1 MLISVFSFFAIMA
14 TAGIPGATPQPNPD
28 APVNTIAI
36 GNAEQLA
43 ATLTLANHNTLLFFP
58 TLNSP
63 DVRVVALLPSG
74 QTAWQATIQK
84 AQVAKVVKTSFLDLG
99 SHKLITIEP
108 LLLSSAGNKTYS
120 VETILEPADG
130 LPRHALVV
138 QALDATGHVWSK
150 TFAVP
155 PPKGP
160 ATRTVLTAFATD
172 GVVYAVAKEKNPRT
186 KTGQFFLDR
195 CDLGTGKLTHTALNL
210 PAPPAVRHGSEVFR
224 DWVFGGSRG
233 SQCYFYRAV
242 KGTNPKADARSTPVE
257 FDVKRL
263 GLDGHERASFRTAL
277 QRHLP
282 AGTVVQGGVSYP
294 HYGQAHAPRIVEAAG
309 NADLY
314 DTSTGGNA
322 DFYLDDAT
330 GNCQFVGQYSATV
343 FDGRTPG
350 GPSLGTFVQRY
361 APDGTFRQAVASPYA
376 ALADFRP
383 GQLTARPRNT
393 IISNVRYSPET
404 QDLTLQYWTADQF
417 VVSGYD
423 ARLAARPLQLVPQLP
438 RQPQSY
444 FTSQIISW
452 SGPSYL
458 VGYANTTGAAQPQ
471 LMLDALLVSPIS
483 LHRSIGRLVD
493 RQLVA
498 ANLRKSKTAGEYTV
512 APIGPAAALVLAA
525 PEGPGGQV
533 TVYVVR

>member
-1 MLISVFSFFAIMA
+1 MLSSVFSFFAALA
-14 TAGIPGATPQPNPD
+14 TASTPSTAAQPVPD
-28 APVNTIAI
+28 APVNAIAI
-36 GNAEQLA
+36 SSTEQLA

-63 DVRVVALLPSG
+63 NVRVVALLPSG

-84 AQVAKVVKTSFLDLG
+84 AQVAKVVKTSFLDIG

-108 LLLSSAGNKTYS
+108 LLLTSAGNKAYS
-120 VETILEPADG
+120 IETILEPADG
-130 LPRHALVV
+130 LPRHALLV
-138 QALDATGHVWSK
+138 QALDATGRVWSK

-155 PPKGP
+155 APKGP
-160 ATRTVLTAFATD
+160 ASRTVLTAFATD
-172 GVVYAVAKEKNPRT
+172 GVVYAVAKEENPRT

-195 CDLGTGKLTHTALNL
+195 CDLSTGKLTHTALPL
-210 PAPPAVRHGSEVFR
+210 SAPPVVRHGSEFFR
-224 DWVFGGSRG
+224 DWVFGGVKG

-242 KGTNPKADARSTPVE
+242 KGTSVKAEARTTPVE
-257 FDVKRL
+257 FEVKRL
-263 GLDGHERASFRTAL
+263 GLDGRERASFRTAL

-282 AGTVVQGGVSYP
+282 AGTVVQGGTSFP
-294 HYGQAHAPRIVEAAG
+294 HYGQAHAPRLLEGAS
-309 NADLY
+309 NADQH

-322 DFYLDDAT
+322 DFYLDEAT

-350 GPSLGTFVQRY
+350 SASLGTFVQRY
-361 APDGTFRQAVASPYA
+361 SPDGRILKAVATPYA
-376 ALADFRP
+376 ALAGFRP
-383 GQLTARPRNT
+383 GQLTAQPRGS
-393 IISNVRYSPET
+393 IISNVLYSPET
-404 QDLTLQYWTADQF
+404 QDLTLQYWTSDHF

-423 ARLAARPLQLVPQLP
+423 ARLAPRPLQLVLQLL

-444 FTSQIISW
+444 FNSQIISW

-458 VGYANTTGAAQPQ
+458 MGYANTTGAPQPQ

-493 RQLVA
+493 RQLTA

-512 APIGPAAALVLAA
+512 APIGPAAALVLEA
-525 PEGPGGQV
+525 PEGPSGQV
-533 TVYVVR
+533 AVYVVR